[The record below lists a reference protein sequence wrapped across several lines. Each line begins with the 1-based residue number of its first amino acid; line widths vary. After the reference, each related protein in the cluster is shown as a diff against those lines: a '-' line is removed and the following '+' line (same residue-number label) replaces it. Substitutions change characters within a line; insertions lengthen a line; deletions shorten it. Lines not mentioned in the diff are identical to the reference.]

1 MKRKFIVLF
10 FGLICLA
17 SLSYFIF
24 FSNSFLLWLFEDKI
38 WVHRVNSIEK
48 LNEVQTKFNG
58 VELDIV
64 FLDSLNE
71 FDINHPPEPSIQLFL
86 DNYLSSVN
94 KNSSLH
100 FWLDFKN
107 LEIENQKNALNKL
120 NSICDSLSLNRIQI
134 IVESGNVA
142 LLTEFSKA
150 GYEISYYLHWPGLYS
165 LDKNQFQNQLT
176 QIKSNLES
184 LNYQGYL
191 SSDYRDY
198 YILKENFP
206 KHKIL
211 LWLEHPFGKEN
222 KFKDRIQLY
231 KLLLDNQVKI
241 LLMKYKSN
249 IKER

>member
-24 FSNSFLLWLFEDKI
+24 FSNSFLLWLFEEKI

-48 LNEVQTKFNG
+48 LNEVQPKFKG

-71 FDINHPPEPSIQLFL
+71 FDINHPPEASIQLFL
-86 DNYLSSVN
+86 EDYLSSVN
-94 KNSSLH
+94 KNNSLQ

-120 NSICDSLSLNRIQI
+120 NSICNSLSLNRNKF
-134 IVESGNVA
+134 IVESSNVA
-142 LLTEFSKA
+142 LLIEFSKA

-165 LDKNQFQNQLT
+165 LDKNQYQTQLT
-176 QIKSNLES
+176 QIKTNIES

-206 KHKIL
+206 NHKIL
-211 LWLEHPFGKEN
+211 LWLDYPFGKEN
-222 KFKDRIQLY
+222 KFEDRIQLF